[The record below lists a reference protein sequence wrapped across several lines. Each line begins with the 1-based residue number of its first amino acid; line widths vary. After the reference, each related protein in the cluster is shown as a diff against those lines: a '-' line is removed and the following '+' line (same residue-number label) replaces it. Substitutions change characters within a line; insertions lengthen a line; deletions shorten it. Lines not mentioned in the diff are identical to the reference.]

1 MRIAATAALVA
12 GLVPLTGGPAH
23 AASEEPGQP
32 GPSARSEQPT
42 RSEQSEQ
49 SGRSGQ
55 SVRSGQRGQPA
66 EPGESGRSAQPL
78 SLFAPSAMVLTI
90 GKGEDPQTAT
100 VERAVTL
107 RCAPT
112 ARGDHPDPRAAC
124 SELRG
129 VNGKPGL
136 LVKNDPGRVCPF
148 IHDPVTVTAEGVWQ
162 GRRMSY
168 SATFSNSCVM
178 KGKTTQLFD
187 F

>member
-1 MRIAATAALVA
+1 MRHPATRIAATAALVA

-23 AASEEPGQP
+23 AASEAPGQP
-32 GPSARSEQPT
+32 GQSARSEQ
-42 RSEQSEQ
+42 SD
-49 SGRSGQ
+49 RSGQ

-66 EPGESGRSAQPL
+66 EPGEPGGSAQPL

-90 GKGEDPQTAT
+90 GKGEDPRTAT

-107 RCAPT
+107 RCTPT
-112 ARGDHPDPRAAC
+112 AGGDHPDPRSAC

-136 LVKNDPGRVCPF
+136 LVKNEPGRVCPF

-162 GRRMSY
+162 GRRMNY
-168 SATFSNSCVM
+168 TATFDNSCIM
-178 KGKTTQLFD
+178 QGRTTQLFG